1 MFMKVIW
8 IFFNAYHLKYLRIS
22 ISKNKGQYLILSLTN
37 WKYKSVLRLLGKR
50 YHHAPTLE
58 ILIQNELKWSYGIL
72 VIWIYKNSS
81 GGSNEYKLR
90 KIISLYTLFK

>member
-1 MFMKVIW
+1 MVMNDIW
-8 IFFNAYHLKYLRIS
+8 IFFNAYYWKYLRIS

-58 ILIQNELKWSYGIL
+58 ILIQNELKGIL
-72 VIWIYKNSS
+72 VIWIFKNSS
-81 GGSNEYKLR
+81 GGSNEHKLR
-90 KIISLYTLFK
+90 KTISLYTLFK

>member
-1 MFMKVIW
+1 MVMKVIW
-8 IFFNAYHLKYLRIS
+8 IFSNAYHLKYLRIS

-37 WKYKSVLRLLGKR
+37 GKYKSVLRLLGKR

-58 ILIQNELKWSYGIL
+58 ILIQNELKWIL